1 VTALL
6 RRGAGLLLA
15 LVLVLPAAAPA
26 ADVPFLSG
34 RVVDNAEILKP
45 ATRERITAAL
55 KAHEASTANQIVVLT
70 ITTIGS
76 DSVEEFSTRVFESW
90 KLGQKG
96 RDNGVLVVVV
106 PQDRKM
112 RIEVGYGLEGALTD
126 VAAARIIRN
135 VMTPQFKS
143 GDYDKGIEEGAA
155 AIVATLEGKAGAV
168 PDAPPASS
176 DGFKFVSSDG
186 SEMHWTMRILLGAF
200 VFSIIGL
207 FTFLGIMTPGVGWFL
222 YVFLIPFWA
231 MFPLFIIGGKPTV
244 TLLAVYLIGYP
255 IAKIILSRQPWY
267 QKAATDLKTT
277 GHANVGGFVVTSGSG
292 GGSSSWSSGGSSG
305 GFSGGG
311 GSSGGGGASGSW

>member
-106 PQDRKM
+106 
-112 RIEVGYGLEGALTD
+112 LEGRLRRGFRHRQEREGDALVRPLLGESARKLESCDHLLLDEDLPEWLPAPLLLGQGLCHLFLRREAELDEDVTD
-126 VAAARIIRN
+126 SSSDSDLGHGSSAHGERHRFHAGQQERSGRSDAAAEPTR
-135 VMTPQFKS
+135 VVS
-143 GDYDKGIEEGAA
+143 AA
-155 AIVATLEGKAGAV
+155 VRCRWLTRLRE
-168 PDAPPASS
+168 
-176 DGFKFVSSDG
+176 
-186 SEMHWTMRILLGAF
+186 
-200 VFSIIGL
+200 
-207 FTFLGIMTPGVGWFL
+207 
-222 YVFLIPFWA
+222 
-231 MFPLFIIGGKPTV
+231 
-244 TLLAVYLIGYP
+244 
-255 IAKIILSRQPWY
+255 
-267 QKAATDLKTT
+267 
-277 GHANVGGFVVTSGSG
+277 
-292 GGSSSWSSGGSSG
+292 
-305 GFSGGG
+305 
-311 GSSGGGGASGSW
+311 